1 MVNTTCHQPWLTTP
15 LWCVSEWHEPC
26 HKHQHQ
32 VPFGL
37 AGLMVA
43 LTVCVCDGKR
53 PWLLVLHFVVA
64 RWPCATPVFL
74 LAATWCVCVGDEWD
88 LVVV

>member
-1 MVNTTCHQPWLTTP
+1 MPHHALVV
-15 LWCVSEWHEPC
+15 CVSEWHEPC

-32 VPFGL
+32 VPFGTGWL
-37 AGLMVA
+37 DGC
-43 LTVCVCDGKR
+43 TGCVCDGKR

-74 LAATWCVCVGDEWD
+74 LAATWCVFVRVADEWD

>member
-26 HKHQHQ
+26 QT
-32 VPFGL
+32 PTPSAFWTGWL
-37 AGLMVA
+37 DGC
-43 LTVCVCDGKR
+43 TGCVCDGKR

-74 LAATWCVCVGDEWD
+74 LAATWCVCVADEWD